1 MKRVVTKIGDVFSAK
16 IDENN
21 KKYFQLI
28 AFDLYQLNS
37 DVIRAFKKVHPID
50 AKPDLSEIVNG
61 EVEFYAHCVTKFGVK
76 LGLWGKA
83 GSIKETGRLDHI
95 LFRGTSDYGV
105 KRGEEP
111 VKISEKWY
119 VWRLGDLQ
127 TVRVGKLEGENRK
140 AEIGLIINPE
150 SIVARIK
157 TGKYLNHTVYPGFE

>member
-1 MKRVVTKIGDVFSAK
+1 MARTNTKIGDFFSVK
-16 IDENN
+16 IDESS

-37 DVIRAFKKVHPID
+37 DVIRVFKKLYSVD
-50 AKPDLSEIVNG
+50 ANPVLSEIAKG
-61 EVEFYAHCVTKFGVK
+61 EVDFNAHCVIKFGIK
-76 LGLWGKA
+76 MGLWEKIGNISDL
-83 GSIKETGRLDHI
+83 GQLDRVM
-95 LFRGTSDYGV
+95 FRGTSDYGH

-140 AEIGLIINPE
+140 AEIGLVMNPYDIIE
-150 SIVARIK
+150 RIK
-157 TGKYLNHTVYPGFE
+157 TGRYPGLYPEFE